1 MKKSQND
8 RTILG
13 FVMMLAIFVASIM
26 MILDMA
32 QYDTGWLWR
41 IDDDSK
47 LSIDWHYAGVF
58 FTCLIIAVAAW
69 VVRTVKYTAPMF
81 KHKSALPITIA
92 ECLIPFGLL
101 MALIGLF
108 LPIGLQMSTIPGGGD
123 EWEIPRM
130 AAACTML
137 MVGLPISFFSSIA
150 SGILNYYR

>member
-26 MILDMA
+26 MILDMTQA
-32 QYDTGWLWR
+32 DAGWLWTGTTG
-41 IDDDSK
+41 K
-47 LSIDWHYAGVF
+47 YAIDWHYSGIF
-58 FTCLIIAVAAW
+58 FTFLIIAMAAW

-92 ECLIPFGLL
+92 ECLIPLGVL

-108 LPIGLQMSTIPGGGD
+108 LPIDIEAVGGVYD
-123 EWEIPRM
+123 TPRM
-130 AAACTML
+130 AAACVML
-137 MVGLPISFFSSIA
+137 MIGLPISFFSSIA
-150 SGILNYYR
+150 SGILYYYK